1 MTTTLIAELV
11 IITVGTAMDIMI
23 IKEFCL
29 FVKIALIV
37 DYILEM
43 TFVIA
48 VLSIDIKRVEASIDL

>member
-1 MTTTLIAELV
+1 M